1 MDVTQRQ
8 VDDMLDAARAPRCV
22 VDAVSRH
29 ARPGRT
35 DAPQAIEDDI
45 GVASRVGLGTD
56 VCSTISARSESWW
69 ERGDSRQG
77 FLRVLPGF
85 GQN

>member
-35 DAPQAIEDDI
+35 DAPQAIEEYDLYFVDQVEKT
-45 GVASRVGLGTD
+45 GA
-56 VCSTISARSESWW
+56 
-69 ERGDSRQG
+69 
-77 FLRVLPGF
+77 
-85 GQN
+85 